1 MSEDD
6 GEYPEFTAPAP
17 TDESDGPNVG
27 VILAAVSGLLVVI
40 GFYFGFTSLQAMGD
54 GLVAADMDAQ
64 QGQLMLGYLLI
75 TGGIFLA
82 ALLSLS
88 GVIRGFFSSD

>member
-1 MSEDD
+1 MSEED

-17 TDESDGPNVG
+17 TAESDGPNVG
-27 VILAAVSGLLVVI
+27 VILAAVSGLLVVV

-82 ALLSLS
+82 ALLSLG

>member
-1 MSEDD
+1 MSEED

-17 TDESDGPNVG
+17 IDESDGPNVG
-27 VILAAVSGLLVVI
+27 VILAAVSGLLVVV

-54 GLVAADMDAQ
+54 GLVAADMDTQ

-75 TGGIFLA
+75 MGGIFLA

>member
-1 MSEDD
+1 MSEED

-17 TDESDGPNVG
+17 TDESDGLNVG
-27 VILAAVSGLLVVI
+27 VLLSAISGLLVLV
-40 GFYFGFTSLQAMGD
+40 GFYFGFTSLQAMGG
-54 GLVAADMDAQ
+54 GLVAADMDMQ

-75 TGGIFLA
+75 TAGIFLA
-82 ALLSLS
+82 ALLSLG

>member
-1 MSEDD
+1 MSEED
-6 GEYPEFTAPAP
+6 GEYPEFTAPVP
-17 TDESDGPNVG
+17 TAESDGPNVG
-27 VILAAVSGLLVVI
+27 VILAAVSGLLVVV

-75 TGGIFLA
+75 MGGIFLA
-82 ALLSLS
+82 ALLSLG

>member
-1 MSEDD
+1 MSEED
-6 GEYPEFTAPAP
+6 GEYPKFTAPTP
-17 TDESDGPNVG
+17 TAESDGPNVG
-27 VILAAVSGLLVVI
+27 VILAAVSGLLVVV

-54 GLVAADMDAQ
+54 GLVAADMDTQ

-82 ALLSLS
+82 ALLSLG

>member
-1 MSEDD
+1 
-6 GEYPEFTAPAP
+6 
-17 TDESDGPNVG
+17 
-27 VILAAVSGLLVVI
+27 
-40 GFYFGFTSLQAMGD
+40 MGD

-82 ALLSLS
+82 ALLSLG